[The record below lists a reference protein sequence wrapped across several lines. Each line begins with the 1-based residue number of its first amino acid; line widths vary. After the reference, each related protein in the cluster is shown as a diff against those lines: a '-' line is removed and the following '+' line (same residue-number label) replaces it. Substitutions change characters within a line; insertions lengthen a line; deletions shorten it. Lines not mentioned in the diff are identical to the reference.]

1 MSSAIE
7 SQAEGK
13 LNILEMKEHPNPAD
27 RNIQN
32 GSLQEV
38 LIDKNQRRSSPSC
51 SLRRLAIMSIV
62 CGISCVGIKALLLAL
77 RVSPIILCLTHL
89 LPSSSAFPSTPIILC
104 FPIHSHHPLLPH
116 PLPSSLA
123 SPIFYH
129 HLLLPNPLPSSS

>member
-1 MSSAIE
+1 M
-7 SQAEGK
+7 
-13 LNILEMKEHPNPAD
+13 NILEMKEHPNPAD

-77 RVSPIILCLTHL
+77 RAEREVDGKNYVVLARRSRRFAVLSIVLFVGGLML
-89 LPSSSAFPSTPIILC
+89 LP
-104 FPIHSHHPLLPH
+104 LLVV
-116 PLPSSLA
+116 LISYIMTL
-123 SPIFYH
+123 IE
-129 HLLLPNPLPSSS
+129 